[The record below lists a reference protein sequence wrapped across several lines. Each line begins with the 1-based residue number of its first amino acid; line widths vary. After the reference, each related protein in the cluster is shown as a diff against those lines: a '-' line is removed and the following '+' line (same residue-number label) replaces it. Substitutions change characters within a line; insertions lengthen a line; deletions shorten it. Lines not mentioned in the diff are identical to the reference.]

1 LQFQCK
7 LVLRPTLV
15 RADFPHLR
23 ADDV

>member
-15 RADFPHLR
+15 RTDFPHLR